1 MVSRAANH
9 PEPGHAAKPRFK
21 RAHFTPASAFASPVS
36 EMELQLTALW
46 EAVLNIEGLG
56 IDDDFFEVGGESFAA
71 VTLFTEMELFL
82 GEMPP
87 LSILLDYPTI
97 RQLALFLD
105 KAGAAAGSG
114 LVIPLRAQ
122 GRRPPLFNA
131 HAAYGNILFVRQ
143 LLPFL
148 GDDQPLYALRARG
161 LHKGEAPHHSF
172 DSMAADYVDEIRHT
186 RPQGP
191 YVLAGHCIGGII
203 AFEMAQRLKAVGDD
217 VAAVVM
223 IDPEYH
229 PNAVPWL
236 YWRDPGA
243 LGVRLRLTIL
253 RPIWFARRWLRRI
266 RDRLA
271 GRPVVEYTT
280 ETGDNRQRQI
290 AVIDGLRAALRA
302 YRPKRYDGKVVILC
316 SAERRRYLST
326 APIGWHSLARD
337 VEFIEI
343 GGSHDEVFFGALP
356 AVGRSLEGILKRF
369 EPAGHRPL
377 ERVAAE

>member
-1 MVSRAANH
+1 MDGVANH
-9 PEPGHAAKPRFK
+9 QGSSDPGATRF
-21 RAHFTPASAFASPVS
+21 RREHFTLASTYAPPTS
-36 EMELQLTALW
+36 ELEHQLTALW
-46 EAVLNIEGLG
+46 EAVLNIETLG
-56 IDDDFFEVGGESFAA
+56 IDDDFFAVGGESFAA
-71 VTLFTEMELFL
+71 VTLFTEMERFL

-97 RQLALFLD
+97 RRLAAFLERT
-105 KAGAAAGSG
+105 GPAAGTG

-122 GRRPPLFNA
+122 GRRIPLFSV
-131 HAAYGNILFVRQ
+131 HAAHGNVLFVRQ

-148 GDDQPLYALRARG
+148 GDEQRLYAIRARG
-161 LHKGEAPHHSF
+161 LHKGEAPHRCF
-172 DSMAADYVDEIRHT
+172 DSMAADYAGEIR
-186 RPQGP
+186 RIQPEGP
-191 YVLAGHCIGGII
+191 YVLTGHCVGGII
-203 AFEMAQRLKAVGDD
+203 AFETAQRLKAEGHD

-236 YWRDPGA
+236 YWRDPAA
-243 LGVRLRLTIL
+243 LQVRLRLAIL
-253 RPIWFARRWLRRI
+253 RPIWFVRRWHHRI

-271 GRPVVEYTT
+271 GRPVVKHKT
-280 ETGDNRQRQI
+280 ETGDNRLRQN
-290 AVIDGLRAALRA
+290 AVIDGLGAALHA

-316 SAERRRYLST
+316 SAERRTYLSN
-326 APIGWHSLARD
+326 APIGWHSLAPE

-356 AVGRSLEGILKRF
+356 AVGRTLERILKRF
-369 EPAGHRPL
+369 QPMDPLPL